1 MTDTISMC
9 FPADTE
15 YISAIRLAVSGIAGT
30 REYHLD
36 EIEDLKSCVA
46 EACLLLLGGQ
56 KSEGLK
62 IVLDVTDSVISVKVA
77 CVAVAADES
86 GDFVDFNDEISRILI
101 DALSEEAVFEEH
113 NGLLNSISFTK
124 RHAG

>member
-1 MTDTISMC
+1 MADTISMC

-56 KSEGLK
+56 KSGRLNIK
-62 IVLDVTDSVISVKVA
+62 LDVDDSVIYVNVSGTDVK
-77 CVAVAADES
+77 ADEG

-101 DALSEEAVFEEH
+101 DALSENAVFEEH
-113 NGLLNSISFTK
+113 NGLLESISFTK